1 MEHRSRW
8 STVRTRL
15 VRGAALVLAVVL
27 VPLAWQTHDAPLRF
41 SVVLAGA
48 FLGVRSV
55 LARRTRRDPG
65 VRYDAM
71 LEHAAAIRVDL
82 LRARVLQ
89 VHRGLDRATV
99 TVAWRGARSVL
110 LDADARALATAPRNG
125 LTSAYT
131 MTLVVDDRVAEL
143 LDHHT
148 GLGEVSVYA
157 VVDLLAHPEGNLR
170 EHGLVVEQVDVSFA
184 AWTGSLPTHRVLQ
197 PWDH

>member
-1 MEHRSRW
+1 MA
-8 STVRTRL
+8 RL
-15 VRGAALVLAVVL
+15 AALAVAAAVV
-27 VPLAWQTHDAPLRF
+27 PMAWQTHDAPLRF
-41 SVVLAGA
+41 SVVLGAA
-48 FLGVRSV
+48 FLGVRAV
-55 LARRTRRDPG
+55 LARSTPRDPG

-82 LRARVLQ
+82 LRTRILQ
-89 VHRGLDRATV
+89 VHRGLDRSTV

-110 LDADARALATAPRNG
+110 LDADARTLATAPRNG

-170 EHGLVVEQVDVSFA
+170 QHGLVVEQYDVSFA